1 MPTGSALQF
10 IQAYLSAQAQKTVS
24 VQRCFIPSTPSTAAR
39 EGLGLWP
46 SVWCKHALHPHPLQ
60 QPAGISDRDQGSARP
75 AQPVVGMAPAV
86 LSRVPAGGGRVR
98 AACAARGGS
107 RRGGAALR
115 AQPAPPAP
123 VCPGAASRRA
133 PLAARPPSLPPSLRP
148 VRSRPQ
154 REGRE
159 TGSTLVPHVSRR
171 AEVIMNDRHTFH
183 NSCNAVVT
191 QPAVVMP

>member
-10 IQAYLSAQAQKTVS
+10 IQAYLSAQATEDCFSTKVFYPQHTQHGCPRGARAVAIS
-24 VQRCFIPSTPSTAAR
+24 VVQTRVTPASAAAASRDQRSGSGISTASAAR
-39 EGLGLWP
+39 GGD
-46 SVWCKHALHPHPLQ
+46 
-60 QPAGISDRDQGSARP
+60 GTGG
-75 AQPVVGMAPAV
+75 PVPGA
-86 LSRVPAGGGRVR
+86 SGRVR